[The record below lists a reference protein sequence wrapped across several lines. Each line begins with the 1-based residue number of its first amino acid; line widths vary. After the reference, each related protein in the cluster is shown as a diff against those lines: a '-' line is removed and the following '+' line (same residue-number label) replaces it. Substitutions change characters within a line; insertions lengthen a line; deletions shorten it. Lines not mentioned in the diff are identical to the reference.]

1 MKKIF
6 IALSAVLLGITACTE
21 QKSEKIRVYGWQGE
35 GADATET
42 SIKAD
47 FEKWKS
53 HGLDGICYNVGF
65 NLEKQQ
71 RAAKLAHECGLEYHA
86 WIPTMLK
93 GDADSTWYAVN
104 RKGES
109 AYNVQAYVPYYKCM
123 CPNNDDVINYLVGEY
138 TKVAEVP
145 EVDYIHLDYIRYVDV
160 ILARGLWE
168 KYGLVMN
175 EEYPTADYCY
185 CD

>member
-6 IALSAVLLGITACTE
+6 IALAAVLLGITACTE

-71 RAAKLAHECGLEYHA
+71 RAAKLAHEC
-86 WIPTMLK
+86 
-93 GDADSTWYAVN
+93 
-104 RKGES
+104 
-109 AYNVQAYVPYYKCM
+109 
-123 CPNNDDVINYLVGEY
+123 
-138 TKVAEVP
+138 
-145 EVDYIHLDYIRYVDV
+145 
-160 ILARGLWE
+160 
-168 KYGLVMN
+168 
-175 EEYPTADYCY
+175 
-185 CD
+185 